1 MMRKVFALLVVAAS
15 LAATG
20 AAGAK
25 TATVTITKNGYVP
38 NSVTIA
44 AGDSVQFTNSDAVA
58 HQIRFKSSAGVTCTA
73 NPVVLQPGQSVT
85 CTFKQPGTY
94 TYSDPNVK
102 GKTFRGT
109 VVVSGQPAGGSVNLQ
124 VAPQLVVFGAKV
136 TLSGALSNHK
146 SGESLQVLAQT
157 CGATSA
163 TAAGSVTTTTN
174 GAFSFQPQP
183 LKNTVYTVKSKN
195 STSNA
200 VTVKVRPRL
209 RLAKLAAP
217 RRFSVRVFAGESF
230 AGKYA
235 TFQRYSA
242 LVGRWLKVRSV
253 LLRPNSTGV
262 APTVISSAT
271 FKSKVKRRLR
281 VRVVLG
287 QAQVGSCYL
296 IGRSNVIRS

>member
-1 MMRKVFALLVVAAS
+1 MGKVFALLVVVAS

-25 TATVTITKNGYVP
+25 TVSVTITKNGYVP
-38 NSVTIA
+38 KSVTIA
-44 AGDSVQFTNSDAVA
+44 AGDSVQFTNSDTVA
-58 HQIRFKSSAGVTCTA
+58 HQVSFKSSAGVTCTA
-73 NPVVLQPGQSVT
+73 NPVVVQPGQSVA

-94 TYSDPNVK
+94 MYSDPNVK

-109 VVVSGQPAGGSVNLQ
+109 VVVTGQPAGGSVTLQ

-146 SGESLQVLAQT
+146 SGESLQVLAQP
-157 CGATSA
+157 CGTTSA
-163 TAAGSVTTTTN
+163 TAVGSVTTTTN
-174 GAFSFQPQP
+174 GAFSFQLLP
-183 LKNTVYTVKSKN
+183 LKNTVYTVKAK
-195 STSNA
+195 STSNG
-200 VTVKVRPRL
+200 VTVRVRPRL
-209 RLAKLAAP
+209 RLAKLLAP
-217 RRFSVRVFAGESF
+217 RRFSVRVFAPQSF

-235 TFQRYSA
+235 TFQRYSV

-253 LLRPNSTGV
+253 LLRPNATGV

-296 IGRSNVIRS
+296 TGRSNVIRS